1 MADELAVEK
10 NIKKEADEN
19 ETVSKKIVNNIL

>member
-1 MADELAVEK
+1 MEDELAVEK

-19 ETVSKKIVNNIL
+19 KNLAQRIIKNEL

>member
-1 MADELAVEK
+1 MADELPVEK

-19 ETVSKKIVNNIL
+19 VSVANKALKNML